1 MYGECKT
8 TCLLTSLTCSLQ
20 CQMIMSTGKYQPPL
34 WVKQRTQCPWCS
46 QSNVKGVFH
55 FSRRLTQQP
64 IYRTLQIWLKLLLES
79 DFWPVPQLVL
89 EHGVFA
95 DPLGLSIQ
103 SFCKIVPAMPS
114 TNTPQT
120 PFSSPFPP
128 QPVLQ
133 RLARAR
139 EHPVIVSI
147 GFWLAGGSAS
157 LVLSALQLPASK
169 ISNSTC
175 KGLSIFSTQA
185 CILSYVTL
193 SSASY
198 LFGSN
203 SSLLFYQPS
212 FCSNTLSHHWTVMCK
227 LWHWATGGFLN
238 NNGAVIWI
246 LTTKILS

>member
-103 SFCKIVPAMPS
+103 SFCKIVPATALYQHPSDSILQPVPAPACPSATGPS
-114 TNTPQT
+114 TWTSSDRKHRLLTGRRVGLTRALCTPAPCQQN
-120 PFSSPFPP
+120 
-128 QPVLQ
+128 QPLNLQ
-133 RLARAR
+133 RLVYFL
-139 EHPVIVSI
+139 HPSMHSFICDPQQYQLFVRQQQQ
-147 GFWLAGGSAS
+147 FAF
-157 LVLSALQLPASK
+157 LSAL
-169 ISNSTC
+169 
-175 KGLSIFSTQA
+175 
-185 CILSYVTL
+185 
-193 SSASY
+193 
-198 LFGSN
+198 
-203 SSLLFYQPS
+203 
-212 FCSNTLSHHWTVMCK
+212 
-227 LWHWATGGFLN
+227 FL
-238 NNGAVIWI
+238 
-246 LTTKILS
+246 